1 MKRSLGLLLAGGLA
15 FWLVVAYP
23 AKWLGGDSAVVFSA
37 VAGLLCLVPA
47 AATLVWSLRVVPG
60 ALEQQLLAV
69 MGGTAVR
76 MVFVVGVGVVVFY
89 STNYFHETSFLI
101 WIVVFYLVTLTLE
114 MCLLLSGRSASERSQ
129 NNG

>member
-1 MKRSLGLLLAGGLA
+1 MKRSLGVLLAGSFV
-15 FWLVVAYP
+15 FWLAVAYP
-23 AKWLGGDSAVVFSA
+23 AKWLWGDSAVVFSA
-37 VAGLLCLVPA
+37 VALLLCLVPG
-47 AATLVWSLRVVPG
+47 AATLVWSLRALPG

-76 MVFVVGVGVVVFY
+76 MVFVVGVGVIIFY
-89 STNYFHETSFLI
+89 SSNYFHQSSFLI

-114 MCLLLSGRSASERSQ
+114 MCVLLSGRSARERSQ

>member
-1 MKRSLGLLLAGGLA
+1 MKRSLGLLVAGGLA

-23 AKWLGGDSAVVFSA
+23 AKWLWGDSAVVFSA

-47 AATLVWSLRVVPG
+47 AATLVWSLRALPG
-60 ALEQQLLAV
+60 APEQQLLAV
-69 MGGTAVR
+69 MGGTALR
-76 MVFVVGVGVVVFY
+76 MVFVVGVGVVIFY
-89 STNYFHETSFLI
+89 SSNYFHESSFLI

-114 MCLLLSGRSASERSQ
+114 MGLVLSGRSASERSQ